1 MLTLLFPDFQLN
13 PNYMSAATF
22 IAAIWAVIVSIGG
35 YNPAELQQKDPSTMP
50 EYEQAKLEVLKGGQ
64 GDLLDAG

>member
-1 MLTLLFPDFQLN
+1 
-13 PNYMSAATF
+13 MSAATF